1 MLGLLPAFAGID
13 PTYAVTNGVM
23 GEAIM
28 QLGYVGLGNMG
39 AALAR
44 RLLRKDKMRIY
55 DLRPEAMAAL
65 AEQGGIASQ
74 SPKALAAQ
82 CDLVMT
88 CLPTSREVREAIFGS
103 GGLASGL
110 KPGGI
115 IADMTTG
122 DPNATR
128 EMAAELAKSGI
139 TLIDAPVSGGPH
151 GADAGTIA
159 IMVGAPAEVYQR
171 VAPVFQTISPNIF
184 HCGDV
189 GTGHTM
195 KLVNNVVAA
204 SVRMVTFEAVTMGI
218 KAGLSLETCAQ
229 VLAKGSARSYT
240 TEITL
245 PKFVKGELKTNF
257 TLALMLKDV
266 KLATELGSAAASP
279 MPVCNLVREMFQ
291 IAHNELGG
299 NADVNALIHVLERQ
313 SQVAFA
319 PKA

>member
-1 MLGLLPAFAGID
+1 
-13 PTYAVTNGVM
+13 
-23 GEAIM
+23 M

-44 RLLRKDKMRIY
+44 RLLREHRLRLY
-55 DLRPEAMAAL
+55 DLRPQTMAGL
-65 AEQGGIASQ
+65 ADLGGSPCQGLG
-74 SPKALAAQ
+74 ALAAE

-88 CLPTSREVREAIFGS
+88 CLPTSKEVGEVIFAAD
-103 GGLASGL
+103 GLAARL
-110 KPGGI
+110 KKGSI

-128 EMAAELAKSGI
+128 AMADELANAGI
-139 TLIDAPVSGGPH
+139 TLVDAPVSGGPH

-159 IMVGAPAEVYQR
+159 IMIGAPAEVY
-171 VAPVFQTISPNIF
+171 AKLKPIFETISPNVF
-184 HCGDV
+184 HCGAV

-204 SVRMVTFEAVTMGI
+204 SVRVATFEAVTMGI
-218 KAGLSLETCAQ
+218 KAGLSLQTCAR

-257 TLALMLKDV
+257 SLGLMHKDV
-266 KLATELGSAAASP
+266 RLATELGVASAAP
-279 MPVCNLVREMFQ
+279 MPVCNLVREIFQ
-291 IAHNELGG
+291 IALNEKGSD
-299 NADVNALIHVLERQ
+299 ADVNSLIHVHERLAH
-313 SQVAFA
+313 VDFA
-319 PKA
+319 PKL